1 MSTPDESDTFRVGIV
16 GVGLLGRVIGTQL
29 LSRPD
34 TEVVA
39 IADVSDAARSDGG
52 DTLSIPVASRYED
65 YETMLDAE
73 TIDAVVITTPHALH
87 YEQISAA
94 FDRGLHVLCEKPLV
108 LDVEEAI
115 ELRDRSE
122 ERELTLMVGF
132 QRHQD
137 LSFRKAR
144 ERYRD
149 GGPEIDFITAEITQP
164 WFESFGGTWRTNVD
178 LSGGGFLVDTG
189 RHVIDALLWVT
200 GLNPVAVT
208 TEMTYRKEGVDETA
222 DLHVEFEN
230 GATASVSIHGDAPA
244 VREAH
249 HIWDEEGAAYVEGRG
264 WGGRTLTTIDE
275 EGTEHSEYLDRSTER
290 NKADAFVDA
299 VRTGEEPPA
308 TARDAIRAT
317 ALITAAYE
325 SAETGERVEIMLP
338 EGAR

>member
-1 MSTPDESDTFRVGIV
+1 MPAVDESTEFTVGIV

-34 TEVVA
+34 VGVVA
-39 IADVSDAARSDGG
+39 ITDVSDAARSDGG
-52 DTLSIPVASRYED
+52 DALSVPMESRYED
-65 YETMLDAE
+65 YKTMFDAE
-73 TIDAVVITTPHALH
+73 DIDGVVVTTPHALH

-108 LDVEEAI
+108 LDVAEAV
-115 ELRDRSE
+115 ELRDRSNE
-122 ERELTLMVGF
+122 LELTLMVGF

-144 ERYRD
+144 ERYQD
-149 GGPEIDFITAEITQP
+149 SGPEIEFITAEITQP

-200 GLNPVAVT
+200 GLNPIAVT
-208 TEMTYRKEGVDETA
+208 TQMTYWEDGVDDTA
-222 DLHVEFEN
+222 NLVIEFEN

-249 HIWDEEGAAYVEGRG
+249 HIWDEDGAAYVEGRG
-264 WGGRTLTTIDE
+264 WGGRLLTTIDE
-275 EGTEHSEYLDRSTER
+275 EGTEHSELLDRGQER
-290 NKADAFVDA
+290 NKADAFIDA
-299 VRTGEEPPA
+299 VRTGEDPPA
-308 TARDAIRAT
+308 TPTDAIRAT
-317 ALITAAYE
+317 ALVVAAYE
-325 SAETGERVEIMLP
+325 SAESGERVEITLP
-338 EGAR
+338 EDAR